1 MTLRKYES
9 SFHTSFRAMP
19 SPSTYVGKP
28 EQELE
33 KAEYIRV
40 LLPSS
45 DVNGST
51 FHQELDGRLQE
62 VLQTDEAKESLM
74 TRSPKTTEDYLA
86 VVELV
91 IRMTP
96 QIRRRSDERVTQFM
110 EAVRRDYLEAGEEVW
125 AEFKRLVDICA
136 EHRKFLAIRNLGTDC
151 NSQHQTHG
159 LNFALICMY
168 SS

>member
-1 MTLRKYES
+1 
-9 SFHTSFRAMP
+9 
-19 SPSTYVGKP
+19 
-28 EQELE
+28 
-33 KAEYIRV
+33 
-40 LLPSS
+40 
-45 DVNGST
+45 
-51 FHQELDGRLQE
+51 
-62 VLQTDEAKESLM
+62 M

-96 QIRRRSDERVTQFM
+96 QIRRRSDERVKQFM

-168 SS
+168 PS